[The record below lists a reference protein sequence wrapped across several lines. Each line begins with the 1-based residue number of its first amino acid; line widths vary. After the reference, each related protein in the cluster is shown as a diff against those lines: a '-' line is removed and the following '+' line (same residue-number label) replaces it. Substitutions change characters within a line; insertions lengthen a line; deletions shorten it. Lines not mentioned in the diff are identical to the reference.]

1 MLPLLIFHGI
11 VVGLFFVLG
20 IIFFCGKG
28 AFLIAG
34 YNTSSKEE
42 KSHIDEKLLCRFM
55 GKFMF
60 LLAGCWLV
68 IALGS
73 IFNITFLLVIGI
85 MLFVISSV
93 CATVYANTGNRFK
106 K

>member
-1 MLPLLIFHGI
+1 MLPLLIFHII
-11 VVGLFFVLG
+11 VFGLLIVLG

-42 KSHIDEKLLCRFM
+42 KSHIDKKLLCSFM
-55 GKFMF
+55 GKLMF

-73 IFNITFLLVIGI
+73 IFEIVFLHVVGI
-85 MLFVISSV
+85 MLFVTAI
-93 CATVYANTGNRFK
+93 AGAAVYANTGNRFK
-106 K
+106 

>member
-11 VVGLFFVLG
+11 VLGLLVVLG
-20 IIFFCGKG
+20 ITFFCGKG

-34 YNTSSKEE
+34 YNTSPKEE

-55 GKFMF
+55 GKLMF

-68 IALGS
+68 LALGG
-73 IFNITFLLVIGI
+73 IFLYVGLILFFIVLVGAI
-85 MLFVISSV
+85 
-93 CATVYANTGNRFK
+93 VYANTGNRFQK
-106 K
+106 

>member
-11 VVGLFFVLG
+11 VISLFVVLG
-20 IIFFCGKG
+20 IVFFHGKA

-42 KSHIDEKLLCRFM
+42 KDRFDEKLLCRFM
-55 GKFMF
+55 GKLMF
-60 LLAGCWLV
+60 ILAGCWV
-68 IALGS
+68 IIALGG
-73 IFNITFLLVIGI
+73 ILEIALLYVIGI
-85 MLFVISSV
+85 VLFLI
-93 CATVYANTGNRFK
+93 AIIGAAVYANTGNRFK

>member
-1 MLPLLIFHGI
+1 MLPLLIFHGF
-11 VVGLFFVLG
+11 VVVLLCILG

-42 KSHIDEKLLCRFM
+42 KNHIDEKLLCRFM
-55 GKFMF
+55 GKLML

-68 IALGS
+68 IALGG
-73 IFNITFLLVIGI
+73 IFDVIFVVMVGIVLFFITIIG
-85 MLFVISSV
+85 
-93 CATVYANTGNRFK
+93 ATVYANTGNRFRQ
-106 K
+106 

>member
-11 VVGLFFVLG
+11 VISLLIILG
-20 IIFFCGKG
+20 IIFSKGKG

-42 KSHIDEKLLCRFM
+42 KSHIDEKLLCKFM

-60 LLAGCWLV
+60 LLACCWLI
-68 IALGS
+68 IAFGGAFD
-73 IFNITFLLVIGI
+73 IAFLLVIGI
-85 MLFVISSV
+85 VLFVIAIV
-93 CATVYANTGNRFK
+93 GAAVYANTGNRLK

>member
-11 VVGLFFVLG
+11 FVGLFIVSG

-34 YNTSSKEE
+34 YNTLSKEE

-68 IALGS
+68 VALGS
-73 IFNITFLLVIGI
+73 MLNITFLLVIGI